1 MYKMRIYDRRKWI
14 CEFFQIALEL
24 TPACQQTDKQ
34 GELRAVRDD
43 LLRDPE
49 LTEYV
54 FAVPGDT
61 MIDLVIPETQL
72 TSIFGKTLEMTRQE
86 YPGAVLMTLDAY
98 CESKA
103 AVQDTAVTW
112 SEVSEEKYFDM
123 LEVLPPAFQRGGAF
137 LVGEPQDHHAVTGRP
152 RFDAFK
158 AVGKKYFTASR
169 PMTVKE
175 FKESLK

>member
-1 MYKMRIYDRRKWI
+1 MMNMYNRRKWI
-14 CEFFQIALEL
+14 CEFFQIALEM
-24 TPACQQTDKQ
+24 TPACQPTDKQ
-34 GELRAVRDD
+34 GELRAMRDALLLDPD
-43 LLRDPE
+43 LK
-49 LTEYV
+49 EYV
-54 FAVPGDT
+54 FAVPGVI

-72 TSIFGKTLEMTRQE
+72 SSIYGKTLADVKKE

-103 AVQDTAVTW
+103 AAQDSAVTW
-112 SEVSEEKYFDM
+112 FEVTEDRYYNM

-158 AVGKKYFTASR
+158 AVGKRYFTASR

-175 FKESLK
+175 FKESL

>member
-1 MYKMRIYDRRKWI
+1 MYARRKWI
-14 CEFFQIALEL
+14 CEFYQIALET
-24 TPACQQTDKQ
+24 TPACS
-34 GELRAVRDD
+34 ELRAMRDA
-43 LLRDPE
+43 LLREPD

-54 FAVPGDT
+54 FAVPGSGSI
-61 MIDLVIPETQL
+61 IDLVIPETMRTMHFSNSL
-72 TSIFGKTLEMTRQE
+72 DEVRKK

-103 AVQDTAVTW
+103 AAQDTAVTW

-158 AVGKKYFTASR
+158 MIDKKYFAASR